1 MLNGAEALD
10 VPYSV
15 FASVVPTDDYV
26 ARFYIAAVLASIYLE
41 HFEEFEQ
48 IEQRTAHAWEQRGF
62 LEVTTQ
68 ATHPLGGLVAF
79 IASAVNL

>member
-48 IEQRTAHAWEQRGF
+48 IEQRTAHA
-62 LEVTTQ
+62 
-68 ATHPLGGLVAF
+68 
-79 IASAVNL
+79 